1 MTKQKILTFFLMVL
15 PFGTGVSFM
24 RCFMKNNASA
34 WAGFLLAAGIVSV
47 LVAGFFPKTR
57 KSVLETAV
65 KLQPLAA
72 VVFTASFVLSF
83 LPYSMM
89 WPQLFSVLV
98 LNTVCLCMAFDKMS
112 GSKRSLLFGLLG
124 SAVLIGACPV
134 FFGQTGIVYIGFVL
148 LSLLCRPV
156 AAKKNVREIWKD
168 IAFPLFVLVGSFVLF
183 IAANHG
189 EALPVVIA
197 QSVVMLM
204 IGGLLALPSS
214 SLRLTLM
221 TIVLMIFGSYVF
233 SAQNA
238 ESVFNRSGQSLTRIE
253 RLF

>member
-1 MTKQKILTFFLMVL
+1 MLLLMTL
-15 PFGTGVSFM
+15 PFGTSVSFI
-24 RCFMKNNASA
+24 RCFVKNNASI
-34 WAGFLLAAGIVSV
+34 WAGFLLLTGIVSV
-47 LVAGFFPKTR
+47 LIAGFFPKVR
-57 KSVLETAV
+57 KNVLEAAV
-65 KLQPLAA
+65 KMQPLAA

-98 LNTVCLCMAFDKMS
+98 LNTVCLSMAFEKIS
-112 GSKRSLLFGLLG
+112 VFKRGLFFGLLCE
-124 SAVLIGACPV
+124 AALIGLCPI
-134 FFGQTGIVYIGFVL
+134 FFRQSGFIYIGFVL
-148 LSLLCRPV
+148 LSLSCRPKANDKTV
-156 AAKKNVREIWKD
+156 QDIWKD

-189 EALPVVIA
+189 EALPAVVA
-197 QSVVMLM
+197 QSFVMLM
-204 IGGLLALPSS
+204 TGGLLMLPSS

-221 TIVLMIFGSYVF
+221 TIVMMIFGSYVF

-238 ESVFNRSGQSLTRIE
+238 DSVFNHADQSLVQIE